1 MHFRRVFLCVA
12 SSLQDPLYLKSRCFW
27 ISMRKQ
33 NVCWD
38 LRGHSIY
45 FVAIVELEG
54 LPYLLVTS
62 RITVLLATVSI
73 GSILLCVLL
82 LFHICRCSSAFGLQ
96 FCRTQTK
103 LICKLKKKNKKKKWA
118 KRKGRGLQKAVKLC
132 SVSLVMH
139 AVFNLLCASWRLRE
153 RAREREGIMLRND
166 RVAVTSKLSLEIQD
180 IDFA

>member
-1 MHFRRVFLCVA
+1 
-12 SSLQDPLYLKSRCFW
+12 
-27 ISMRKQ
+27 MRKQ
-33 NVCWD
+33 NVWWG

-45 FVAIVELEG
+45 FVATVELEG
-54 LPYLLVTS
+54 LPYLPVTS
-62 RITVLLATVSI
+62 SITVLLAAVKISPV
-73 GSILLCVLL
+73 LPCVLL

-103 LICKLKKKNKKKKWA
+103 LSCKFQKKKKWA

-132 SVSLVMH
+132 SVSPVMH

-180 IDFA
+180 IDFT

>member
-1 MHFRRVFLCVA
+1 M
-12 SSLQDPLYLKSRCFW
+12 K
-27 ISMRKQ
+27 
-33 NVCWD
+33 
-38 LRGHSIY
+38 
-45 FVAIVELEG
+45 LEG
-54 LPYLLVTS
+54 LPYLPVTS
-62 RITVLLATVSI
+62 SITVLLAAVKI
-73 GSILLCVLL
+73 GSVLPCVLL

-103 LICKLKKKNKKKKWA
+103 LICKLKKKKKKKWA

-132 SVSLVMH
+132 SVSPVMH

-180 IDFA
+180 IDFT

>member
-1 MHFRRVFLCVA
+1 M
-12 SSLQDPLYLKSRCFW
+12 K
-27 ISMRKQ
+27 
-33 NVCWD
+33 
-38 LRGHSIY
+38 
-45 FVAIVELEG
+45 LEG
-54 LPYLLVTS
+54 LPYLPVTS
-62 RITVLLATVSI
+62 SITVLLAAVKI
-73 GSILLCVLL
+73 GSVVPCVLL

-103 LICKLKKKNKKKKWA
+103 LICKLKKKKKKKWA

-132 SVSLVMH
+132 SVSPVMH

-180 IDFA
+180 IDFT

>member
-1 MHFRRVFLCVA
+1 M
-12 SSLQDPLYLKSRCFW
+12 K
-27 ISMRKQ
+27 
-33 NVCWD
+33 
-38 LRGHSIY
+38 
-45 FVAIVELEG
+45 LEG
-54 LPYLLVTS
+54 LPYLPVTS
-62 RITVLLATVSI
+62 SITVLLAAVKI
-73 GSILLCVLL
+73 GSVLPCVLL

-103 LICKLKKKNKKKKWA
+103 LICKLKKKRKKKWA

-132 SVSLVMH
+132 SVSPVMH

-180 IDFA
+180 IDFT